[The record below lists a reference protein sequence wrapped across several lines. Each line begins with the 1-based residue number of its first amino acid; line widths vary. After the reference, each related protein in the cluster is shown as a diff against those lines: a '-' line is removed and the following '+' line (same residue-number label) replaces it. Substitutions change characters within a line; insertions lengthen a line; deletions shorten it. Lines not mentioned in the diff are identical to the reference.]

1 VGPIE
6 CMEKKEINEQMIFN
20 KYRLITHNHPG
31 YWDTLLNEVKRCYPT
46 IRTMTVNQVEVT
58 KRFIEEG
65 LGVSYLPFTV
75 VKNEIKMNR
84 MVEIKSDKIIPP
96 ESSTY
101 VLTKVET
108 DEVVLFV
115 KFLQKSF
122 SKI

>member
-1 VGPIE
+1 
-6 CMEKKEINEQMIFN
+6 
-20 KYRLITHNHPG
+20 
-31 YWDTLLNEVKRCYPT
+31 
-46 IRTMTVNQVEVT
+46 MTVNQVEVT

-65 LGVSYLPFTV
+65 LGVSYLPLTV
-75 VKNEIKMNR
+75 VKNEINLNR

-96 ESSTY
+96 KSSTY